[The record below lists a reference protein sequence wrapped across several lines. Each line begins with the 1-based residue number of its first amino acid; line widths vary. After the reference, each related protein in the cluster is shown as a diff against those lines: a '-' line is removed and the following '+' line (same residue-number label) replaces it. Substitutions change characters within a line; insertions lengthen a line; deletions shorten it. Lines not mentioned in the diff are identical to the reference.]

1 MPSRYL
7 VVYDYGMG
15 GLWAYVTASSATEIL
30 DAFPELEVVHE
41 QPEWMDDAER
51 GRLDVLDIE
60 RPSGLSLRSSPAAH
74 SDISDGCASLRE
86 CPPNERG
93 AAMPAVAHRWI
104 DCSGIPGTEASERG
118 PSFMAVPALSQHS
131 VLTVGPGLDQEDELL
146 DLLARACQPDSRSRR
161 CAR

>member
-15 GLWAYVTASSATEIL
+15 GLWAYVIASSATEIL

-60 RPSGLSLRSSPAAH
+60 RPSGL
-74 SDISDGCASLRE
+74 
-86 CPPNERG
+86 
-93 AAMPAVAHRWI
+93 
-104 DCSGIPGTEASERG
+104 
-118 PSFMAVPALSQHS
+118 LSQI
-131 VLTVGPGLDQEDELL
+131 
-146 DLLARACQPDSRSRR
+146 LADRT
-161 CAR
+161 